1 MPDMHTWIQER
12 NTDDIYAV
20 ASPNTTQTVN
30 CIPRTQSSSLSFQS
44 GTPSGVGERTC
55 VLVAQPGGKGLMAAF
70 PSSPELGED
79 DAVPESCF
87 LTLKENCH

>member
-30 CIPRTQSSSLSFQS
+30 
-44 GTPSGVGERTC
+44 
-55 VLVAQPGGKGLMAAF
+55 
-70 PSSPELGED
+70 
-79 DAVPESCF
+79 
-87 LTLKENCH
+87 